1 MAMDDFILM
10 QQQKDPSDT
19 TELDV
24 QIQGLETRLRSK
36 RPQAAIVPLEV
47 QDDVVLSEIQGHIIL

>member
-36 RPQAAIVPLEV
+36 HPQAAIVPLEV